1 MTGVFTTIGNIVLML
16 VILGILVA
24 IHEAGHL
31 AAAKIFKVYWFEYS
45 IGFGPAIFKKK
56 RKKGETAFALRAFPL
71 GGYVSMYG
79 EPGVVPEGFE
89 RLPFLGENPEVEEIH
104 RSPRWGYD
112 ELHLGAYPHLH
123 LGLLPPLLFC
133 LSGQLLDF
141 LGREHG
147 DPRLLSDPGIL
158 RSGEELHR

>member
-31 AAAKIFKVYWFEYS
+31 AAAKIFKVYCFEYS

-89 RLPFLGENPEVEEIH
+89 APEDSRSLERIQINAKPFLGPFKPPQKVRKTAVFVLKTAVFVE
-104 RSPRWGYD
+104 
-112 ELHLGAYPHLH
+112 LVT
-123 LGLLPPLLFC
+123 
-133 LSGQLLDF
+133 
-141 LGREHG
+141 
-147 DPRLLSDPGIL
+147 
-158 RSGEELHR
+158 